1 MEIKVL
7 ASGSS
12 GNAYRISDGETALL
26 LDAGIPIRV
35 IKEALNFQVRNLDG
49 CLITHEHGDHIK
61 AAADLAKAGINIYA
75 SRGTFETARLAGHR
89 FKSVK
94 AMEAIQINT
103 FTVLPFD
110 VQHDAQEPL
119 GFLITSIATGDKLL
133 YFTDTYY
140 VKYKFDG
147 LTHIMGECNY
157 SSDIIR
163 NNVESGRIPAK
174 LAARVY
180 KSHMSLDTFLAF
192 LKANDMSR
200 IRQIYLLHLSD
211 NNSDEERFKHE
222 IQLLTG
228 AEVYVC

>member
-1 MEIKVL
+1 MDINIL
-7 ASGSS
+7 ASSS
-12 GNAYRISDGETALL
+12 KGNCTAVSDGQSTIL
-26 LDAGIPIRV
+26 LDAGISHKDILKGV
-35 IKEALNFQVRNLDG
+35 AYDISSVKG
-49 CLITHEHGDHIK
+49 CFITHEHKDHCK
-61 AAADLAKAGINIYA
+61 GADKLSTLGVNIYA
-75 SRGTFETARLAGHR
+75 SAGTLSHLTLPAHRAYTVKSGETVTAGS
-89 FKSVK
+89 FSVYS
-94 AMEAIQINT
+94 
-103 FTVLPFD
+103 FD
-110 VQHDAQEPL
+110 VNHDADEPL
-119 GFLITSIATGDKLL
+119 GFVATSLKTGERLI